1 MNRKVLAIIGL
12 VLLATVLVVAW
23 QLQLFPPTREG
34 ETTRI
39 AKLDNGLTVIVKE
52 NHAAPIVALDVW
64 VATGAINEDEENN
77 GVSHFFE
84 HMLFKGTER
93 RGVGEFNMEI
103 ESLGGRNNAGT
114 AHDFTHYYVV
124 VSSKFFDEALD
135 ALSDVIMNSVFDA
148 DEIEKERLVVLEE
161 KRRSLDAP
169 MTVVFQTIYEL
180 SFPGHP
186 YRRTVLGTM
195 ESISGLERDDFLTY
209 YGEYYVP
216 NNIAFVVVGDVDADE
231 VIVKARD
238 AFQDFKPREIS
249 QRRYPV
255 GVAQAGVR
263 RNVAER
269 DVGQAYMGIAFL
281 APDIMSEDY
290 YALDVMATILGEGR
304 SSRLYQRIR
313 EEEQLVTSIDGFYIA
328 QRDAGLVM
336 ILATLNPED
345 LQRAEEEI
353 LDVMATLR
361 EEDLP
366 QEELDKAK
374 TQLITEYAYD
384 TETNLDQAA
393 LLGYY
398 QVVAGDYNLGLGY
411 PDEIEGVTA
420 ADVRGVA
427 LSYLTDEYSIVI
439 VKPGG
444 VP

>member
-1 MNRKVLAIIGL
+1 MNRKVLATIGL
-12 VLLATVLVVAW
+12 VLLAMVLVATW
-23 QLQLFPPTREG
+23 QLQLFPPAREG

-93 RGVGEFNMEI
+93 RGVGEFDREI

-114 AHDFTHYYVV
+114 AYDFTHYYVV

-255 GVAQAGVR
+255 DLAQAGVR
-263 RNVAER
+263 RSVAER

-304 SSRLYQRIR
+304 SSRLYRRIR

-336 ILATLNPED
+336 ILATLNPGD

-353 LDVMATLR
+353 LAVVATLR

-384 TETNLDQAA
+384 TETNLDQTA

-398 QVVAGDYNLGLGY
+398 QVVAGDYNLGLVY
-411 PDEIEGVTA
+411 PDEIERVTA
-420 ADVRGVA
+420 ADVRDVA